1 MDINPNNLGKPLYD
15 EDQVITQQDLEGF
28 INQLDIL
35 FETVALS
42 EEEAQSFDAVMETLI
57 ALQDWLRY
65 NKRKQI
71 NWSETKYWEE
81 EPDGN
86 YYEEDE
92 YEN

>member
-65 NKRKQI
+65 NKLERDKI
-71 NWSETKYWEE
+71 LGRRTRWKLLR
-81 EPDGN
+81 GGRV
-86 YYEEDE
+86 
-92 YEN
+92 